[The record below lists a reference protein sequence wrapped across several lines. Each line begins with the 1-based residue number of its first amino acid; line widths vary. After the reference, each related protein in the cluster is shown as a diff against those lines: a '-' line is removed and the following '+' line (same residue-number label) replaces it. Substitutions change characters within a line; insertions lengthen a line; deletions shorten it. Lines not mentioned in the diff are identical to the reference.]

1 MASSEEDGAAA
12 AAEQLGSVSLGDTE
26 PPANIGAA
34 TKLCSACGTESDT
47 AEKCNECECVW
58 YCDKDCKDGHRKEH
72 EKECELIKTV
82 IDQRGG
88 KLDIGTEVDVGPL
101 GKLPPQE
108 ECPICMHVLPYDPD
122 LRSYATCCG
131 KTLCLDCD
139 LQHRQHQTTSG
150 ERATCAFCREP
161 ILTSDEEV
169 LARYRKRAELKDP
182 IALYEMAF
190 NYGYGYYGVP
200 VDHAKFIDLL
210 RESAGLGYS
219 FAHLQLGIYHNCGDI
234 DVVDV
239 GLEQN
244 EEEALKHWKKAAE
257 GGDLMAWRA
266 LGVMEHNKGNRDAAM
281 RHWRLAASRG
291 HRKSM
296 ECLIE
301 NYFEDGL
308 LQHGD
313 LAETLQAFYLA
324 RSEMSAWYL
333 AKSRIMNTSLSN
345 T

>member
-88 KLDIGTEVDVGPL
+88 KLDIGTEVDIGPL

-108 ECPICMHVLPYDPD
+108 ECPICMHVLPYDAD

-131 KTLCLDCD
+131 KTLCWDCD

-150 ERATCAFCREP
+150 ERAICAFCREP
-161 ILTSDEEV
+161 ILVSDEEV
-169 LARYRKRAELKDP
+169 LERYRKRVERKDP
-182 IALYEMAF
+182 RALQSLAWAYDC
-190 NYGYGYYGVP
+190 GSLGLS
-200 VDHAKFIDLL
+200 VDHAKCIELL
-210 RESAGLGYS
+210 RQSADLGCS
-219 FAHLQLGIYHNCGDI
+219 FAHLQLAYYHNYGDM
-234 DVVDV
+234 

-333 AKSRIMNTSLSN
+333 AKYMNT
-345 T
+345 